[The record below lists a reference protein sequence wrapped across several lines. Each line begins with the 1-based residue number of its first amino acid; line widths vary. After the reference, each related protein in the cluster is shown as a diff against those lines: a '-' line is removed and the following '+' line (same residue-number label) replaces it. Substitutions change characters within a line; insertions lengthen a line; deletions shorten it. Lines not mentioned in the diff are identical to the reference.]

1 MQTDMASTLGLLSRR
16 ALLGAAAALCLML
29 APAARNAEARAP
41 DQKLTHIEAVLTVN
55 ADRTAELV
63 EKRRI
68 TILAPGALRP
78 AGQQVATW
86 IDGMET
92 LDLVE
97 AYTQKSDGRRV
108 DVEPNRILR
117 RDAAVDDNG
126 GYLTDQKA
134 LTVIYPDLAVGDIV
148 VLTTRLTIKAG
159 SFPGHLVTQFMHS
172 SAVKTD
178 EPGFKV
184 TLADSPRAIPDAG
197 SSYRIVV
204 PRGMEIHVEITG
216 DGISKNLVED
226 EATITHVAT
235 FGERVEAR
243 DKSRSAVEQGPRI
256 FVSTLR
262 DYEDLGE
269 NYWAAAAPHV
279 EVTPAI
285 QAMADEITRGIDDR
299 RKQAEAISLWV
310 KRNIRYIIV
319 HQGIGRDLS
328 IVPADTVLRNRY
340 GECKEHAVLM
350 TALLAAKKIEA
361 ELVLIQLGDITSIPD
376 TPTLGFFNHLIV
388 YLPEF
393 ETLDDPTSA
402 TTPFGSLAKEGRNK
416 PVVVMSQKGSRVAM
430 SPPPAP

>member
-1 MQTDMASTLGLLSRR
+1 MAVTLRLMSRR
-16 ALLGAAAALCLML
+16 ALLRAAAAVCVSL
-29 APAARNAEARAP
+29 ALFALRAEARAP
-41 DQKLTHIEAVLTVN
+41 GDKLTLIEAVLTVN

-68 TILAPGALRP
+68 TILATGGIRP

-86 IDGMET
+86 IEGMET
-92 LDLVE
+92 LDVVE
-97 AYTQKSDGRRV
+97 AYTQKGDGRRI
-108 DVEPNRILR
+108 DVEPNRMFR
-117 RDAAVDDNG
+117 RDAASDDNG

-134 LTVIYPDLAVGDIV
+134 LTVVYPDLSIGDIV
-148 VLTTRLTIKAG
+148 VLTTKLTIKAG

-172 SAVKTD
+172 SEVKD
-178 EPGFKV
+178 DAPGFKV

-197 SSYRIVV
+197 STYRIVV
-204 PRGMEIHVEITG
+204 PRGMPVHVEIAG
-216 DGISKNLVED
+216 EGIAKTVTED
-226 EATITHVAT
+226 EASTTYVAT
-235 FGERVEAR
+235 FGERVDAK

-262 DYEDLGE
+262 DYEELGE
-269 NYWAAAAPHV
+269 AYWAAAAPHV

-285 QAMADEITRGIDDR
+285 QAMADEITKSIEDR
-299 RKQAEAISLWV
+299 RQQAEAISLWV
-310 KRNIRYIIV
+310 KRNIRYIII

-350 TALLAAKKIEA
+350 SALLAAKKIDS
-361 ELVLIQLGDITSIPD
+361 ELVLIQLGDITSIPE
-376 TPTLGFFNHLIV
+376 TPTLAFFNHLIV

-393 ETLDDPTSA
+393 DMLDDPTSA

-416 PVVVMSQKGSRVAM
+416 PVVVMSQRGARVAK